1 MLLLLAP
8 SALLASPSGKVDEL
22 MRKLSIQEKVGQ
34 LFVIAADTDIA
45 AQDKPFI
52 QSGKVGAVLLR
63 WHKFTG
69 EQAENFS
76 RRMRSWTDMA
86 PSRVPLLIAADYES
100 GPLFTEPLYGATL
113 FPSNMALGA
122 TGSPALAEK
131 AAYINGRELRALGIQ
146 VDFAPVVDV
155 NSNPQNPVIGIRS
168 FGQNPA
174 KVAALGAAA
183 IRGYLKAGIIPVA
196 KHFPGHGDTK
206 TDSHKQLPVIDRP
219 LAAWK
224 KIDLPPFK
232 AAIAAGAPAIMS
244 AHIVMTA
251 LDPDLPATLSRA
263 VLDGELRRK
272 LGFQGVIVTDSLD
285 MGAIAN
291 AYTIPKAALRA
302 FLAGCD
308 LLLIGK
314 KNLPESYAT
323 VLAAVRDGRISQKR
337 LDQSVRRILKLK
349 ERAGLLGALSRNP
362 DSWKSVGAP
371 AGRRLAEKMA
381 EKSVTLLSNPGGL
394 LPLKLPDG
402 ETLAALINRADRFAP
417 DVDAF
422 GRALARH
429 HRRTELSQFLPWP
442 SAEDSDGLVKQATGA
457 GVIIFG
463 AYKDG
468 GLDNKLQV
476 ELYNRLRALK
486 KPIIVVSLMDPYDL
500 KDFPGAA
507 AQICIYGITPA
518 SMKALAKVLFGAAV
532 PGGKL
537 PVNIPGLY
545 KMGSGLAG
553 FKPRAGRR

>member
-1 MLLLLAP
+1 
-8 SALLASPSGKVDEL
+8 
-22 MRKLSIQEKVGQ
+22 
-34 LFVIAADTDIA
+34 
-45 AQDKPFI
+45 
-52 QSGKVGAVLLR
+52 
-63 WHKFTG
+63 
-69 EQAENFS
+69 
-76 RRMRSWTDMA
+76 
-86 PSRVPLLIAADYES
+86 
-100 GPLFTEPLYGATL
+100 L

-122 TGSPALAEK
+122 AGSPSLAEK

-174 KVAALGAAA
+174 EVATLGAAA
-183 IRGYLKAGIIPVA
+183 VRGYLKAGIIPVA

-219 LAAWK
+219 LAAWE

-232 AAIAAGAPAIMS
+232 AAIAAGVPAIMS

-251 LDPDLPATLSRA
+251 LDPDFPATLSSA
-263 VLDGELRRK
+263 VLGGVLRRE

-291 AYTIPKAALRA
+291 TYTIPKAALRA

-314 KNLPESYAT
+314 KNLPESYAA

-337 LDQSVRRILKLK
+337 LDQSVRRILELK
-349 ERAGLLGALSRNP
+349 ERAGLFGKPFSNP
-362 DSWKSVGAP
+362 RSWKSVGAP
-371 AGRRLAEKMA
+371 ASRQLAEKIA
-381 EKSVTLLSNPGGL
+381 EKSITLLSNHGGL
-394 LPLKLPDG
+394 LPLKLSKSEP
-402 ETLAALINRADRFAP
+402 LAVLINRADRFAP

-422 GRALARH
+422 GGTLARH
-429 HRRTELSQFLPWP
+429 HRGTELFQFLPWP
-442 SAEDSDGLVKQATGA
+442 SAKDSDGLAKRAAGA

-468 GLDNKLQV
+468 GLDDKLQV

-532 PGGKL
+532 PGGRL
-537 PVNIPGLY
+537 PVNIPGLF
-545 KMGSGLAG
+545 KMGSGLSG
-553 FKPRAGRR
+553 FKPSARRR